1 MHDVLEIHD
10 VSHPTDLSSPNNL
23 LLGFSMQLPRCVC
36 LGVGG
41 FVCRPAP
48 VSPFVYSH
56 LSPSIGGCACL
67 SGPCVSTYLLSFVLQ
82 VWRHFFKS
90 FFRLLFPFCLQLCWR
105 WWFTDDWSFLFTI
118 LVLHFLKICFPVW
131 VFGVHPPS
139 RDICL
144 PFFPSYLPTDPLSF
158 PCLL

>member
-1 MHDVLEIHD
+1 MPMADLNSVGFVEKHFYHISPSLQAHFRLQIDDMWWVTNSSRKIWQMHCNEQKEDREGALCMTSLRFTMFPIQQILVPQTI
-10 VSHPTDLSSPNNL
+10 L

-82 VWRHFFKS
+82 VWRHFF
-90 FFRLLFPFCLQLCWR
+90 
-105 WWFTDDWSFLFTI
+105 
-118 LVLHFLKICFPVW
+118 
-131 VFGVHPPS
+131 
-139 RDICL
+139 
-144 PFFPSYLPTDPLSF
+144 
-158 PCLL
+158 